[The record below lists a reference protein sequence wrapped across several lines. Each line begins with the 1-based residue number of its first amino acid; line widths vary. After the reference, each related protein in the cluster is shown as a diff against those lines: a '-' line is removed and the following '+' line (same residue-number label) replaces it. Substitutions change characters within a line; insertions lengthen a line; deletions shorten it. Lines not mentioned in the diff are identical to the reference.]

1 MSGIGILNLNG
12 GNHTDME
19 YNPLATLNPTQEDVT
34 RNSSIWLASRIAPA
48 KGDELCCFSDNKV
61 LNNASARTIDNSA
74 LRIAALLGMNN
85 SQNIINLESQAA
97 SLVWQG
103 CWIINN
109 QPVIG
114 RGHAAHGLV
123 AALNTYNIGLRY
135 RRGWR
140 PTHVN

>member
-1 MSGIGILNLNG
+1 VNGIGIPNLNG
-12 GNHTDME
+12 GNHTDMQ
-19 YNPLATLNPTQEDVT
+19 YNPLTTLNPAQEDVT
-34 RNSSIWLASRIAPA
+34 RNSSIWLASRISPA
-48 KGDELCCFSDNKV
+48 KGDELCCFPDNKV
-61 LNNASARTIDNSA
+61 LNDAAARTVSNDS
-74 LRIAALLGMNN
+74 LRTTALLGMDN

-140 PTHVN
+140 PVRVS